1 MIQGTAVEPVTG
13 AVAARVPPAAAE
25 EADGEWCLRLETEV
39 IEVAVRFYGMEH
51 ADQCFRTAFGA
62 AVTPGCAA
70 RR

>member
-1 MIQGTAVEPVTG
+1 MEPVTE
-13 AVAARVPPAAAE
+13 AVAARVPLAAEE

-51 ADQCFRTAFGA
+51 QCFRTAFEA